1 MIFLLIIFVILYFI
15 KLKVNLGYI
24 CRKFN
29 LYNSIGFYKGYIE
42 LKRKKNFNIMFWS
55 TVFFFMWLGSF

>member
-1 MIFLLIIFVILYFI
+1 MILYFI

-29 LYNSIGFYKGYIE
+29 MYNLIGFYKGYIE
-42 LKRKKNFNIMFWS
+42 LKRKKNFNLMFWNI
-55 TVFFFMWLGSF
+55 VFFFMWLGSF

>member
-1 MIFLLIIFVILYFI
+1 MILYFI

-24 CRKFN
+24 CRKRN

-42 LKRKKNFNIMFWS
+42 LKRKKNFNIMFWNIVLCVKE
-55 TVFFFMWLGSF
+55 VFSVIWN